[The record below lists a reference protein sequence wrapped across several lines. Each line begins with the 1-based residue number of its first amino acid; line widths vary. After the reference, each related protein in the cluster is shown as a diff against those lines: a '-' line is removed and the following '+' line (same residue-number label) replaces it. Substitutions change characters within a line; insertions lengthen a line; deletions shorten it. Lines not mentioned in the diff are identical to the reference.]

1 MSGFISEWGGGGG
14 AFPFSISDLYR
25 IKTKV
30 LWSPYTYTHSFQPEV
45 FAEGSIPW
53 ERLMFCFGLLT
64 SFCFG
69 FGEFQIIPESTF
81 GNQGWGESLCP
92 HTVGCCQCDLPSYCH
107 AVPKCRSGHVLFQNQ
122 PRPDL
127 LNLCVREDSG
137 IPISKNGQ
145 PGLGPLARSLCL

>member
-30 LWSPYTYTHSFQPEV
+30 LWSSYTYPHSFQPEV

-53 ERLMFCFGLLT
+53 ERLIFCFGLLT

-81 GNQGWGESLCP
+81 GNQGYITAGENPSAL
-92 HTVGCCQCDLPSYCH
+92 TLWAAASVTCQAIAKP
-107 AVPKCRSGHVLFQNQ
+107 F
-122 PRPDL
+122 
-127 LNLCVREDSG
+127 LNVSPGMCYFR
-137 IPISKNGQ
+137 IS
-145 PGLGPLARSLCL
+145 PGLTS